1 MTRLTDLIR
10 VTKSRN
16 LILADGSMER
26 NYLRAPHDVQ
36 NIPAL
41 LGVDSSLGKKMITH
55 NIRIVVLHGEQRK
68 TVKGVISVV
77 EAETTEKKQNK
88 RTIDKL

>member
-1 MTRLTDLIR
+1 M
-10 VTKSRN
+10 TKSRN
-16 LILADGSMER
+16 LILANGSSER

-41 LGVDSSLGKKMITH
+41 LGVDSSLGKKMITDH
-55 NIRIVVLHGEQRK
+55 IRTVVLHGEQRK
-68 TVKGVISVV
+68 TVKGVLSVV
-77 EAETTEKKQNK
+77 EATPDTTVKKQNK